1 MATSVL
7 TAKAT
12 IKAVDI
18 IEEVKQ
24 EKGDELTTLD
34 LVKATAPVYISPILV
49 GIGTIACFL
58 GANIISKR
66 NQASLMSAY
75 ALLDNSYKEYKKKVK
90 ELYGEETHN
99 NIVDSIAKEKCKD
112 VYISSECLCS
122 NCDLELEENTSEP
135 CLFYDEYSH
144 RYFETTIEKVLMAEY
159 HLNRNFTLRGC
170 SDLNELYEFLG
181 LELTDY
187 GSTVGW
193 SVFNGDDLA
202 WIDFNHRKIELDDG
216 LECYILEMPFAPTP
230 EGVEDY

>member
-1 MATSVL
+1 M

-18 IEEVKQ
+18 IEEVKK

-34 LVKATAPVYISPILV
+34 RIKATAPVYISPVLV
-49 GIGTIACFL
+49 GIGTIACFW
-58 GANIISKR
+58 GANVISKR

-75 ALLDNSYKEYKKKVK
+75 ALLDNSYKEYKRKVK

-99 NIVDSIAKEKCKD
+99 AIVDSIAKEKCKD
-112 VYISSECLCS
+112 VYISSECLCN
-122 NCDLELEENTSEP
+122 NCNLELEENTSEP
-135 CLFYDEYSH
+135 SLFYDEYSH

-193 SVFNGDDLA
+193 SVFNGDDIN
-202 WIDFNHRKIELDDG
+202 WIDFNHRKIVLDDG
-216 LECYILEMPFAPTP
+216 LECYILEMPYGPTP

>member
-1 MATSVL
+1 M

-18 IEEVKQ
+18 IEEVKK

-34 LVKATAPVYISPILV
+34 RIKAAAPVYISPVLV
-49 GIGTIACFL
+49 GIGTIACFW

-75 ALLDNSYKEYKKKVK
+75 ALLDNSYKEYKRKVK

-99 NIVDSIAKEKCKD
+99 AIVDSIAKEKCKD
-112 VYISSECLCS
+112 VHISSECLCN
-122 NCDLELEENTSEP
+122 NCNLELEENTSEP
-135 CLFYDEYSH
+135 SLFYDEYSH

-193 SVFNGDDLA
+193 SVFNGDDIN
-202 WIDFNHRKIELDDG
+202 WIDFNHRKIVLDDG
-216 LECYILEMPFAPTP
+216 LECYILEMPYGPTP